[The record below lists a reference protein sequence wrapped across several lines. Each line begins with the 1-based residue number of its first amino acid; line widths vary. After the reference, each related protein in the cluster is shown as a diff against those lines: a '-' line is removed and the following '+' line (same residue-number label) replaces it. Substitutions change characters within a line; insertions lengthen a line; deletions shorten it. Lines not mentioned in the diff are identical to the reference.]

1 MNSRD
6 MKTLQALR
14 RVQGWT
20 AANPD
25 VLGPAAEAGT
35 LASGAVAQAAVL
47 GGVVH
52 RLSDH
57 AQRQDMLRMA
67 GAGTSAAA
75 QNLRAE
81 LRTQHLIP
89 IARVARHTL
98 TKPDV
103 RNIGPALKVPN

>member
-1 MNSRD
+1 MNSQE

-20 AANPD
+20 ADNPD
-25 VLGPAAEAGT
+25 VLGPAAQAGT
-35 LASGAVAQAAVL
+35 LASGAAAQAALLDGVL
-47 GGVVH
+47 G
-52 RLSDH
+52 RLGDY
-57 AQRQDMLRMA
+57 AKRQEMLRMT
-67 GAGTSAAA
+67 GSGTSRAG
-75 QNLRAE
+75 QDLRAE

-103 RNIGPALKVPN
+103 R